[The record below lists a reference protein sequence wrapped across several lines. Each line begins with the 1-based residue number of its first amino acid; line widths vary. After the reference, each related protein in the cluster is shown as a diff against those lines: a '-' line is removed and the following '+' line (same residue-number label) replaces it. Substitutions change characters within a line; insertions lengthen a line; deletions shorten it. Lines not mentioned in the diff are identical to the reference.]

1 MAKADKPRLGKGL
14 AGMLGAPVRVEVE
27 PAEAPADAAPSA
39 TPAPP
44 ADPSVEGL
52 QRLSIDSIVPNRYQ
66 PRNAIDTEQLQKLAD
81 SIKTSGLIQPIAVRP
96 APAVGG
102 QPRFELIAGERRW
115 RAARLAGLQSIPALV
130 TKADDRAAAEW
141 AIVENTQREDLNPI
155 DRALAFRALIDQFG
169 LSQVEVGRLVGIDRS
184 SVSNF
189 IRLVELEP
197 EIQRLVAD
205 GVLSTGHAKALL
217 TAPASAQRVAAAAIA
232 VQDGWSV
239 RQMEA
244 WASEASAD
252 QAGSERRG
260 KVPTQSDVSAE
271 RAELERQ
278 LGEHLGTRVRVQT
291 NSAGTKGRIVI
302 EFFDLEHFDSLMM
315 RLGFGMQS

>member
-1 MAKADKPRLGKGL
+1 MAKADKPRLGRGL
-14 AGMLGAPVRVEVE
+14 AGMLGSPVRVEAGPVG
-27 PAEAPADAAPSA
+27 AAPDGDVAAVGSSVVDAAP
-39 TPAPP
+39 
-44 ADPSVEGL
+44 EGL
-52 QRLSIDSIVPNRYQ
+52 QRLPIDSIVPNRYQ
-66 PRNAIDTEQLQKLAD
+66 PRNAIDPEQLQKLAD

-96 APAVGG
+96 APSVGG

-115 RAARLAGLQSIPALV
+115 RAARIAGLQSIPALV

-169 LSQVEVGRLVGIDRS
+169 MSQADVGRLVGIDRS

-197 EIQRLVAD
+197 EIQKLVAE

-217 TAPASAQRVAAAAIA
+217 AAPASAQRVAAAAIA

-302 EFFDLEHFDSLMM
+302 EFFDLEHFDSLMT
-315 RLGFGMQS
+315 RLGFGLQS